1 MHLVPTQKIW
11 KNGALIPWDQAVT
24 HVATHSLHYGSGIY
38 EGIRAYK
45 TADGPAMFRLTD
57 HMKRF
62 QRSAKIINMA
72 LPYDLNT
79 LVAACKETVRSTGLE
94 SCYVRPLGF
103 FGYGYMSPT
112 THQCPVDVAIICWP
126 WEEIEGFSDPTAGLK
141 LKVSSWQR
149 HDHNTLPP
157 MAKTTGGYVTGS
169 LAKAEALNGGY
180 SDAILLNRHG
190 HIAECTTENIFV
202 VRNGI
207 IFTPPHSA
215 GALEGLTQDTVRAI
229 ANDLNYEVRVSEL
242 TRTDLYVADEI
253 FVCGTASE
261 VTAVASVDDRDVP
274 CVGPIT
280 KLVSEAYHRIVRGED
295 ERYLGWVEHANE

>member
-1 MHLVPTQKIW
+1 
-11 KNGALIPWDQAVT
+11 
-24 HVATHSLHYGSGIY
+24 
-38 EGIRAYK
+38 
-45 TADGPAMFRLTD
+45 
-57 HMKRF
+57 
-62 QRSAKIINMA
+62 
-72 LPYDLNT
+72 
-79 LVAACKETVRSTGLE
+79 
-94 SCYVRPLGF
+94 
-103 FGYGYMSPT
+103 
-112 THQCPVDVAIICWP
+112 
-126 WEEIEGFSDPTAGLK
+126 
-141 LKVSSWQR
+141 
-149 HDHNTLPP
+149 

-229 ANDLNYEVRVSEL
+229 ADDLNYEVRVSEL